1 MPERKIS
8 TLNAPAKNDS
18 DTIAHVT
25 LLTIG
30 TGAPATPAVVSRLP
44 TPK

>member
-18 DTIAHVT
+18 DTIAQVT
-25 LLTIG
+25 LLTSG
-30 TGAPATPAVVSRLP
+30 WVPVPSELRSRLP